1 MPAPDDPANLTYRS
15 IELIG
20 RELKNM
26 SGRGR
31 GEQPL
36 PRRRRH
42 PGGSG
47 TGSGGDT
54 TLQFGVATSDISAAT
69 DDPTADWGD
78 GMFKPIDWDGVVA
91 TDEIA
96 IKNRFRGTV
105 DSGVHFWWMNS
116 PTGDPILVVP
126 DCL

>member
-1 MPAPDDPANLTYRS
+1 MSLEDN
-15 IELIG
+15 I
-20 RELKNM
+20 RELNRQV
-26 SGRGR
+26 S
-31 GEQPL
+31 EL
-36 PRRRRH
+36 SRRTADIPVRWAS
-42 PGGSG
+42 GGSG
-47 TGSGGDT
+47 SGSGDDT